1 MPPCPLGGAGRRLA
15 VGLSL
20 PVWDQAA
27 LLARLDLLR
36 WPSDLDLFRNIPAF
50 VSLGFLGIE
59 TVPKVW
65 RRVDRFIAG
74 TTSDAVA
81 ALLPKPVSVKPPAQ
95 ADEGRGLVVLLPPP
109 AVIVRG
115 SRGKDQE
122 VRNNP
127 ISVASQPASAIPQHE
142 QVQL

>member
-36 WPSDLDLFRNIPAF
+36 WPSDLDLFRNTAAF

-95 ADEGRGLVVLLPPP
+95 ADG
-109 AVIVRG
+109 
-115 SRGKDQE
+115 GKDQE

>member
-1 MPPCPLGGAGRRLA
+1 M
-15 VGLSL
+15 
-20 PVWDQAA
+20 
-27 LLARLDLLR
+27 
-36 WPSDLDLFRNIPAF
+36 FRNIPAF

-95 ADEGRGLVVLLPPP
+95 ADGGKDQVQSRVLLPFITAP
-109 AVIVRG
+109 VR
-115 SRGKDQE
+115 
-122 VRNNP
+122 VTTPHHNP